1 MGGLV
6 TTALAEQA
14 KPAIAGG
21 IALCPS
27 IGGAVGMMNMALD
40 GAFAFRTLVAPDAG
54 LKLVGIDDDRANG
67 RAAQA
72 AVAAA
77 MTTPEGRA
85 RVALAGVLG
94 GVPGW
99 TRHDRPRPAD
109 ADFDAQ
115 VDEIAATF
123 VMGVFLPRA
132 DQEHRAGGVFSW
144 NTGVDYAAQLVKSGR
159 REFVAAL
166 YRKAGLDL
174 DADLA
179 RLAAAPRVAASPAA
193 TAYMMAHYT
202 PNGRPAVPLLSVQA
216 IGDGMTSP
224 SLQRGY
230 LDAAAPRMAGGLWL
244 DAAGHCGFTT
254 ETVLTAIAHLEKRL
268 DKGRWPNTPA
278 GTIAFVPPPMLRP
291 CLRGGKCE

>member
-1 MGGLV
+1 M
-6 TTALAEQA
+6 
-14 KPAIAGG
+14 
-21 IALCPS
+21 
-27 IGGAVGMMNMALD
+27 
-40 GAFAFRTLVAPDAG
+40 
-54 LKLVGIDDDRANG
+54 
-67 RAAQA
+67 
-72 AVAAA
+72 
-77 MTTPEGRA
+77 
-85 RVALAGVLG
+85 
-94 GVPGW
+94 
-99 TRHDRPRPAD
+99 
-109 ADFDAQ
+109 
-115 VDEIAATF
+115 
-123 VMGVFLPRA
+123 
-132 DQEHRAGGVFSW
+132 
-144 NTGVDYAAQLVKSGR
+144 
-159 REFVAAL
+159 
-166 YRKAGLDL
+166 
-174 DADLA
+174 
-179 RLAAAPRVAASPAA
+179 ASPAA